1 MRGVAAPGAAAPEAA
16 NLNNQLLVGFVVI
29 GLLVGGGYWYM
40 KQRSLAAIQQQVK
53 DKKVE
58 AASLERIIKEVEDF
72 KHRKAALEQRISTI
86 NDLKK
91 NQKVPV
97 RVMDRISQ
105 DLPDLL
111 WLDKLTLSG
120 AGISIEGRALNP
132 NAVAL
137 FTDNLKQDPIFD
149 EPVVNKVELKGA
161 NIYSFSMNFH
171 FNYPESTSAEGG
183 AEGGKTAPA
192 GAPGGTPGG

>member
-40 KQRSLAAIQQQVK
+40 KQRALAAIQQQVK
-53 DKKVE
+53 DKQAE

-72 KHRKAALEQRISTI
+72 KRRKAALEQRISTI

-111 WLDKLTLSG
+111 WLDKMTLSG
-120 AGISIEGRALNP
+120 TGISIEGRALNP

-149 EPVVNKVELKGA
+149 EPVVNKVELTGP
-161 NIYSFSMNFH
+161 NVYTFSMNFH
-171 FNYPESTSAEGG
+171 FKYPESTPDEGG
-183 AEGGKTAPA
+183 AEGGKAAPA